1 MLPQVKIQYNWMSSL
16 LLLIVF
22 AFRSL
27 FEPVG
32 KCVCAQLW
40 STQTDSEDKLNSNIY
55 YWCRLKN
62 LVEEFCQD
70 WLAMHLKKSERKWLP
85 TKEENHEN
93 TTFSKLIFKKYSE
106 SVLILWSLIRFTWSR
121 CSFHGLWS
129 EFRGHGAHF
138 VVFAHQ
144 NSVTAIVLTTSFLY
158 RSFQTTR

>member
-1 MLPQVKIQYNWMSSL
+1 MSSL
-16 LLLIVF
+16 LLLIVY

-32 KCVCAQLW
+32 KRVCAQLW
-40 STQTDSEDKLNSNIY
+40 YTQTDSEDKLNSNIY
-55 YWCRLKN
+55 YWCRWKKCCWRVLSR
-62 LVEEFCQD
+62 
-70 WLAMHLKKSERKWLP
+70 LARHALKKSERKWLP

-144 NSVTAIVLTTSFLY
+144 NSVTTKVLTT
-158 RSFQTTR
+158 